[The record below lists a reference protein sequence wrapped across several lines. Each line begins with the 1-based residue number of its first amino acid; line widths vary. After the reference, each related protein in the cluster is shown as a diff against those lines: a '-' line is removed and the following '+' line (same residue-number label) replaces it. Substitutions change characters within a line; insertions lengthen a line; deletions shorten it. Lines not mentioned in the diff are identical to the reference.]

1 MTKEAMSGK
10 ERNMLRAAH
19 LHWVDNKTHA
29 EIAKD
34 LGLSEGTVRNYF
46 SDPEMQQFREFFSWE
61 ARQEMRM
68 KIKEKAE
75 QNTKLANNLI
85 AQAVQDQDAKPSDKI
100 RAAKEAQQLPN
111 RYIEMMQRL
120 GLIDTDAD
128 ETPKSGSTNESDLM
142 ARFQQAYEELE
153 EEEVEAE

>member
-1 MTKEAMSGK
+1 MTQDTMSKKEK
-10 ERNMLRAAH
+10 NMMRAAH
-19 LHWVDNKTHA
+19 LRWVDNMTQA

-34 LGLSEGTVRNYF
+34 LGLATSTVENYF

-120 GLIDTDAD
+120 GLVDTDAD
-128 ETPKSGSTNESDLM
+128 DTEKSDAAGPNMLEDKL
-142 ARFQQAYEELE
+142 AEYYEEHDE
-153 EEEVEAE
+153 KEVEAE